1 MQETLHF
8 WGITDSMMKT
18 KVAFLWD
25 ESFLW
30 GLMAY
35 EALKK
40 SCLPFDLIR
49 TEDIKNKSI
58 HDYKMLFVPGGWA
71 SNKLNALGDEGVNEI
86 RSFVSNGGSYLGFCG
101 GAGLAT
107 LDGIGLLNIKRRATK
122 DRVPSFSG
130 RIRVKIIEH
139 PIWMD
144 LYKNE
149 YDDAPFSYEHIFHA
163 WWPSQFIVLDKKI
176 RILATYGEA
185 MPDAFSS
192 DLCVGDVMC
201 NNGNWGQLESI
212 YKINLDPF
220 RLFNEP
226 AVVEDYYGKGRV
238 ILSLIHFDT
247 PDDMAGQAVLRSLW
261 EYLLDGNLE
270 YALHRSPDLAS
281 IDTHHR
287 VQSASAISELEDTVR
302 DLIDL
307 GVRNFLWFQRNPM
320 LYQWRRGIRGLEY
333 CTLYILIKKIAEMLS
348 SYPVFS
354 KGTIYSS
361 DEILDQ
367 QLLKIREILLPF
379 CKKAKELLIMERF
392 ALQEGHITYEKC
404 DDSRIQSIR
413 NELFSNSKSYGGIF
427 KRLINRIDKLL
438 YDLIKQRH

>member
-1 MQETLHF
+1 M
-8 WGITDSMMKT
+8 INDANMKI
-18 KVAFLWD
+18 KAAFLWD

-49 TEDIKNKSI
+49 TEDIKNKGI

-71 SNKLNALGDEGVNEI
+71 SNKLKALGDEGVNEI

-130 RIRVKIIEH
+130 RIRVKIVEH

-144 LYKNE
+144 LYKDK
-149 YDDAPFSYEHIFHA
+149 YIDYSHFSCEHIFHA

-201 NNGNWGQLESI
+201 NNGNWGQLESV

-226 AVVEDYYGKGRV
+226 AVFEDYYGKGRV

-247 PDDMAGQAVLRSLW
+247 PDDKAGQGVLRSLW
-261 EYLLDGNLE
+261 EYLLEGNLE
-270 YALHRSPDLAS
+270 YVSHRSPDLAN
-281 IDTHHR
+281 IDIHHR
-287 VQSASAISELEDTVR
+287 GHSSSAIHELEDMVR

-348 SYPVFS
+348 SCPVFS
-354 KGTIYSS
+354 KGTVYSS
-361 DEILDQ
+361 DEILDR

-413 NELFSNSKSYGGIF
+413 NDLFSNSKSYGGIF
-427 KRLINRIDKLL
+427 KKLINRIDKLL
-438 YDLIKQRH
+438 YDLIKQRQ